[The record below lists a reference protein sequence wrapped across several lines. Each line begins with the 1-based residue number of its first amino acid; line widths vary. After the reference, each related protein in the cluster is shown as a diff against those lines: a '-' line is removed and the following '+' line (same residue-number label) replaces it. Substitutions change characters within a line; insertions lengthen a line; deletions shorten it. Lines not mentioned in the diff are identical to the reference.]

1 MLACHPL
8 LWGLRSSGARS
19 REGRP
24 LRCWAGV
31 SPTLEV
37 SPGAVVGLY
46 KWVFFRASRIFIPI
60 CTHLALGFP
69 HTILF
74 FWGKKNLQGW
84 GCKRGAK
91 LRESPYP
98 LPHGPT
104 HITAGRLQLP
114 LTSWRW

>member
-1 MLACHPL
+1 MGPLDFGLGSHPPWKFL
-8 LWGLRSSGARS
+8 RVPWWGFN
-19 REGRP
+19 
-24 LRCWAGV
+24 
-31 SPTLEV
+31 
-37 SPGAVVGLY
+37 
-46 KWVFFRASRIFIPI
+46 WVFLRASRIFIPI
-60 CTHLALGFP
+60 CTHLVPGFP

-74 FWGKKNLQGW
+74 LWGKKNLQGW

-91 LRESPYP
+91 LRESPHP